1 MSNFEGYL
9 LTEGR
14 GKFIKEDVA
23 LNWIFKNCQKFIS
36 WMGTGDR
43 KSGRFISRSVG
54 RKSDHNF
61 WLVDPKKSSEPRK
74 SANTFNYYTLIM
86 DNETSWSRF
95 PKRSLS
101 LICLTDGYD
110 YGRNEFIIFPK
121 DNWRIGNTNERDFWG
136 VSDRIDSRIATMDD
150 WARMVDILLNWNR
163 GSSRN
168 HYDKNLQMF
177 QKRCAEFDEDVSD
190 MSKHEVLSFIA
201 ETLNTEGYSYR
212 DMNYA
217 FAEEY
222 DGDLYKMFKEQ
233 ITPQRLGCTLEKVG
247 QNLPRETEVWT
258 DSPCIMVLSLWW
270 KNNKGKITGK

>member
-14 GKFIKEDVA
+14 GKFIKEDEA
-23 LNWIFKNCQKFIS
+23 LNWIYKNCQKFVS

-61 WLVDPKKSSEPRK
+61 WFVDPKKVSEPRM
-74 SANTFNYYTLIM
+74 SANTYNYYTLIM
-86 DNETSWSRF
+86 DNESSWSKF

-121 DNWRIGNTNERDFWG
+121 DGWRIGNTNERDLWG
-136 VSDRIDSRIATMDD
+136 VSDKIDSRIPTMDD
-150 WARMVDILLNWNR
+150 WARMVHDLLNFDNERKIKYDKTLPQFKSRCKELDQYIEENGNHVISDILLKSTNGWNYQDMYMAFQDWYK
-163 GSSRN
+163 GDTYN
-168 HYDKNLQMF
+168 MF
-177 QKRCAEFDEDVSD
+177 NSMIHPK
-190 MSKHEVLSFIA
+190 VLGI
-201 ETLNTEGYSYR
+201 
-212 DMNYA
+212 
-217 FAEEY
+217 
-222 DGDLYKMFKEQ
+222 
-233 ITPQRLGCTLEKVG
+233 TLEKAG
-247 QNLPRETEVWT
+247 QNLPKETEIWT

-270 KNNKGKITGK
+270 HNNKGKITGK